1 MAEEQQQPE
10 NKKRISDRL
19 HGALHRGG
27 KKATE
32 DKAPAGGE
40 GPPAVDEPAAAT
52 APGTAT
58 ATEADLEAVAEV
70 VLVVVAELVAEM
82 VELIADLE
90 VRVAALELG

>member
-1 MAEEQQQPE
+1 MAEAQEQPE
-10 NKKRISDRL
+10 NKKHISDRL

-32 DKAPAGGE
+32 DKAPAAGE
-40 GPPAVDEPAAAT
+40 AAAP
-52 APGTAT
+52 ADEAAAAT
-58 ATEADLEAVAEV
+58 ATEAELEAVAEV